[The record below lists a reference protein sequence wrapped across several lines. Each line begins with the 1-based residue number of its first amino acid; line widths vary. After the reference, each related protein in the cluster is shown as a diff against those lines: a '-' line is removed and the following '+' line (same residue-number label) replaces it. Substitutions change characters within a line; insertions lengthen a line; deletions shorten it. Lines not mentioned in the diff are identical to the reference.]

1 MDLDA
6 FVAVHRPEWIR
17 LGRLVDR
24 AGRPRRMS
32 GDELDELVELYQR
45 TATHLSVI
53 RTRSYDTS
61 LVDDLTILVTRA
73 RAAVGGAPDPGWHV
87 VGRFFAVT
95 FPLAVYE
102 RRRWVLATALGSVL
116 VALAIGLWIAND
128 AEAQANLAPP
138 SAVAKLCRS
147 DFASYYTENPAPSFA
162 SQVWTNNAWVSATA
176 VAAGALLGLPTLLV
190 LLVNAV
196 NTGVVGGYMTS
207 CGQSG
212 QFWSLILPHGMLELT
227 VVFLAG
233 AVGLRL
239 GWSII
244 APGPRRRVE
253 ALAAE
258 GRAAV
263 TITLGAAV
271 ALAVS
276 GFIEAFVT
284 PSGLPTAVRI
294 GIGALAWAGF
304 VAYTWGYGSR
314 AAAAGQTA
322 DLDAAHGAADLA
334 PVA

>member
-24 AGRPRRMS
+24 AARPRRMS
-32 GDELDELVELYQR
+32 ADELDELVELYQR

-61 LVDDLTILVTRA
+61 LVDDLTNLVTRA
-73 RAAVGGAPDPGWHV
+73 RAVVAGAPDPGWHV

-102 RRRWVLATALGSVL
+102 RRRWVIVTALGSLL
-116 VALAIGLWIAND
+116 VALAAGLWIFHD
-128 AEAQANLAPP
+128 ADAQANLHTP
-138 SAVAKLCRS
+138 SAVADLCRS
-147 DFASYYTENPAPSFA
+147 DFASYYTENPASSFA
-162 SQVWTNNAWVSATA
+162 GQVWTNNAWVSATA
-176 VAAGALLGLPTLLV
+176 VATGALLGLPTLLA
-190 LLVNAV
+190 LLVNAL
-196 NTGVVGGYMTS
+196 NTGVVGGYMAS

-212 QFWSLILPHGMLELT
+212 QFWSLILPHGLLELT

-244 APGPRRRVE
+244 EPGPRRRVE

-263 TITLGAAV
+263 PITLGSAL

-294 GIGALAWAGF
+294 GIGVLAWAGF
-304 VAYTWGYGSR
+304 IAYIWGFGAR
-314 AAAAGQTA
+314 AAAAGETA
-322 DLDAAHGAADLA
+322 DLDAAHGGVDLA
-334 PVA
+334 PVV